1 MMNYM
6 KKLNC
11 IVVLLLTFYSNTLFS
26 QGTDGNYVSAPSA
39 ASVGSFIDAPVA
51 LSTGI
56 ADISVPFFSLS
67 SKNPEISLNIGIS
80 YHPNNSGKQQRA
92 SDVGAGWSLFGS
104 TCLIYRDVNP
114 GSGQPSEAYYYN
126 FLGKN
131 GKFLLKTDDVGQKYI
146 VPLGQTKLRISYNQS
161 NNSFQIIDELG
172 NIFFFDVKDKA
183 YYGHNNPTEYTS
195 SYYLSKVKDVLQND
209 LLLFTYRE
217 ERYTIPQSFKR
228 VNSFKLTKVAS
239 PDIGSLDFGYNFDTA
254 LFNKISDPFQLQSVE
269 LKNIAGK
276 TIQKYTLQSDTGG
289 YIYHDLNISSC
300 GPDSSD
306 SGIYDKRVLRSV
318 RKYGSATEYEQT
330 SFEYKATPFDEN
342 YWTYLKCQCF
352 YSEPENPKYWGIGLL
367 STIQYPTGG
376 KTRYEFE
383 PNTYFVKKTNVYDP
397 FGDDFS
403 TSYIN
408 SSFLDDRDAQI
419 LEDVGT
425 FSFDSH
431 NGNTGTFQLSTN
443 PDDTQ
448 GNSYLMYCV
457 NVDVLYTDGPIW
469 EPGIPT
475 NADVKITPGGYDNA
489 GHEFFMPGSNSYQ
502 ILGTGGAGTVNVKRI
517 RYKSL
522 PLPNYT
528 TGKGVRIKKIEFLA
542 NGAVVD
548 SETRH
553 YSYQKFNDNTLTSG
567 IYHRMDD
574 NGPVVYR
581 NVKETVGQNK
591 GSVKYYF
598 KTLEDSPDNL
608 DADGNFTS
616 TNLLHYNILRNGL
629 LDKKEVL
636 DAANSLVAKEENT
649 FEFTPT
655 GGFFK
660 LDEFSNGHLI
670 QNSVITKQTN
680 ISTSFVGSDAISA
693 TTESVR
699 RPLDLNITSKKN
711 ITAEGDVIEESY
723 SYPRDASIRLWAA
736 GIKDRLIGSETKKNG
751 VIVSKAQTLYDNT
764 AHYYPTSQ
772 LGYLPDDLSQSVKNV
787 IYDIYD
793 EKGNIVQYRTFPDAA
808 DAAGFP
814 VTMIWGYHKTM
825 PIAKIEGAKL
835 SDIPAYLIDAIVNA
849 SNADADALPATEAA
863 KENDLIIALNTFRND
878 PVLKSFIITAYTHD
892 PLVGTTTMIS
902 PGGMTEKYKYD
913 SFNRLAKVI
922 DTNGV
927 TVKEYKYNYKN

>member
-1 MMNYM
+1 M

-11 IVVLLLTFYSNTLFS
+11 IILFLLTFYSGCLFS
-26 QGTDGNYVSAPSA
+26 QGSTDGNYVSAPSA
-39 ASVGSFIDAPVA
+39 ASVANFIDAPVA

-56 ADISVPFFSLS
+56 PNIAVPFFSLS
-67 SKNPEISLNIGIS
+67 SRNPEVNLNVGIS

-92 SDVGAGWSLFGS
+92 SDVGSGWSLFGS
-104 TCLIYRDVNP
+104 ACLIYRDVNP
-114 GSGQPSEAYYYN
+114 STGQPSDAYYYN

-131 GKFLLKTDDVGQKYI
+131 GKFLLKTNDAGEKYI
-146 VPLGQTKLRISYNQS
+146 LPLEQTKLRMSYDPS
-161 NNSFQIIDELG
+161 NNSFKIIDELG

-183 YYGHNNPTEYTS
+183 YHGYTNPTEYTS
-195 SYYLSKVKDVLQND
+195 SYYLSTVKDVLQND
-209 LLLFTYRE
+209 LLIFNYRQE
-217 ERYTIPQSFKR
+217 NYTIPGGRLKK
-228 VNSFKLTKVAS
+228 VNSIKVIKISS
-239 PDIGSLDFGYNFDTA
+239 PDIGSLDFTYSFDTA
-254 LFNKISDPFQLQSVE
+254 LFNKISDPFQLQMVE
-269 LKNIAGK
+269 LKNTAGK
-276 TIQKYTLQSDTGG
+276 TIQKYTLQNEIGG
-289 YIYHDLNISSC
+289 YIYHDTNISSC
-300 GPDSSD
+300 GPDSYD
-306 SGIYDKRVLRSV
+306 NGLYDKRILRSV
-318 RKYGSATEYEQT
+318 RKYGNATDFEQT
-330 SFEYKATPFDEN
+330 SFEYRATPFNEN

-352 YSEPENPKYWGIGLL
+352 INESENPKYWGIGLL

-408 SSFLDDRDAQI
+408 PSFLADRDAQI

-431 NGNTGTFQLSTN
+431 NGNTGTFQITAN
-443 PDDTQ
+443 PDDAQ
-448 GNSYLMYCV
+448 GGSYLMYCV
-457 NVDVLYTDGPIW
+457 NVNVLYTDSPVLD
-469 EPGIPT
+469 PGTTPT
-475 NADVKITPGGYDNA
+475 ADVKLISGMYDNS
-489 GHEFFMPGSNSYQ
+489 GNEIFMPGYNTYQ

-528 TGKGVRIKKIEFLA
+528 TGNGVRIKKIEFLA
-542 NGAVVD
+542 NDAVVD
-548 SETRH
+548 SETRM
-553 YSYQKFNDNTLTSG
+553 YSYQKFNDNTITSG
-567 IYHRMDD
+567 IYHPLDD

-591 GSVKYYF
+591 GYVRYYF

-608 DADGNFTS
+608 DANGNFTS
-616 TNLLHYNILRNGL
+616 TNLFHYNILRNGL
-629 LDKKEVL
+629 LDKKEVV
-636 DAANSLVAKEENT
+636 DAANTVVAKEENT

-655 GGFFK
+655 GSFYK

-670 QNSVITKQTN
+670 KNSVISKQTN
-680 ISTSFVGSDAISA
+680 ISTSFIGSDAISA

-699 RPLDLNITSKKN
+699 RPLDLNIISKKN
-711 ITAEGDVIEESY
+711 ITAEGEMIEESY
-723 SYPRDASIRLWAA
+723 TYPRDGSARLWIA
-736 GIKDRLIGSETKKNG
+736 GVKDRLLTTETKKNG
-751 VIVSKAQTLYDNT
+751 VTVSKSQTLYDNT

-772 LGYLPDDLSQSVKNV
+772 VSYLPDDLNQSVKNI
-787 IYDIYD
+787 IYDMYD
-793 EKGNIVQYRTFPDAA
+793 EKGNIIQYRTFPDAS

-849 SNADADALPATEAA
+849 SNADADALPAAEAA
-863 KENDLIIALNTFRND
+863 KESDLISALNTFRND
-878 PVLKSFIITAYTHD
+878 TALKNFIITAYTYD
-892 PLVGTTTMIS
+892 PLVGMTTMI
-902 PGGMTEKYKYD
+902 PQGGITEKYRYD
-913 SFNRLAKVI
+913 SFNRLEKIINV
-922 DTNGV
+922 NGV

>member
-1 MMNYM
+1 M
-6 KKLNC
+6 KKLNY
-11 IVVLLLTFYSNTLFS
+11 IVVFLLTFYSNILFS

-51 LSTGI
+51 LSTGVP
-56 ADISVPFFSLS
+56 DINVPFFSLS
-67 SKNPEISLNIGIS
+67 SKNTEINLNIGIS

-92 SDVGAGWSLFGS
+92 SDVGSGWSLFGS

-131 GKFLLKTDDVGQKYI
+131 GKFLLKTNDSGEKYI

-161 NNSFQIIDELG
+161 ENSFQVIDELG
-172 NIFFFDVKDKA
+172 SIFFFDIKDKA
-183 YYGHNNPTEYTS
+183 YYGNNNNPTEYTA

-209 LLLFTYRE
+209 LLLFNYRE
-217 ERYTIPQSFKR
+217 ENYIIPGGSLKK
-228 VNSFKLTKVAS
+228 VNSFKLIKVTS
-239 PDIGSLDFGYNFDTA
+239 PDIGSLDFSYNFDTA

-269 LKNIAGK
+269 LKNTAGK

-318 RKYGSATEYEQT
+318 RKYGNGADFEQT
-330 SFEYKATPFDEN
+330 SFEYKTTPFDEN
-342 YWTYLKCQCF
+342 YWTYLKCQCLS
-352 YSEPENPKYWGIGLL
+352 SEPENPKYWGIGLL
-367 STIQYPTGG
+367 SSIQYPTGG
-376 KTRYEFE
+376 KTKYEFE

-403 TSYIN
+403 TSYIDPN
-408 SSFLDDRDAQI
+408 FLEDRDAQI

-425 FSFDSH
+425 FNFDTH
-431 NGNTGTFQLSTN
+431 QAYTGTFSIPFN
-443 PDDTQ
+443 PDDPE
-448 GNSYLMYCV
+448 GASYLMFCY
-457 NVDVLYTDGPIW
+457 DVSVYYTDTPVW
-469 EPGIPT
+469 DPGM
-475 NADVKITPGGYDNA
+475 TPNVGIELTSGLSGGNK
-489 GHEFFMPGSNSYQ
+489 FMPGTNTFKVT
-502 ILGTGGAGTVNVKRI
+502 GTGGAGTFNIKRI

-522 PLPNYT
+522 PLPNYN
-528 TGKGVRIKKIEFLA
+528 TGKGVRIKKIEFIA

-567 IYHRMDD
+567 IYHRLDD

-608 DADGNFTS
+608 DANGNFTS

-636 DAANSLVAKEENT
+636 DAANSIVAKEENT

-655 GGFFK
+655 GDFFK
-660 LDEFSNGHLI
+660 LDEFSNSYLI
-670 QNSVITKQTN
+670 KNSVLTKQTN

-699 RPLDLNITSKKN
+699 RPLDLNIISKKN

-723 SYPRDASIRLWAA
+723 SYTRDASIRLWVA
-736 GIKDRLIGSETKKNG
+736 GIKDRLMGSETKKNG

-793 EKGNIVQYRTFPDAA
+793 EKGNIVQFRTFPDAA
-808 DAAGFP
+808 DVAGFP

-835 SDIPAYLIDAIVNA
+835 SDIPSYLIDAIVNA

-878 PVLKSFIITAYTHD
+878 PALKSFIITAYTHD

-913 SFNRLAKVI
+913 SFNRLEKVI

>member
-1 MMNYM
+1 M

-11 IVVLLLTFYSNTLFS
+11 ILLLLLTLSSETFFS

-39 ASVGSFIDAPVA
+39 AAVANFIDAPVS

-56 ADISVPFFSLS
+56 PDISVPFFSLP

-80 YHPNNSGKQQRA
+80 YHPNNSGKHQRA
-92 SDVGAGWSLFGS
+92 SDVGSGWSLFGS

-114 GSGQPSEAYYYN
+114 GNGQPSDAYYYN

-131 GKFLLKTDDVGQKYI
+131 GKFLLKTDDLGQKY
-146 VPLGQTKLRISYNQS
+146 VLPLAQTKLKISYNQS
-161 NNSFQIIDELG
+161 NNSFQVIDELG

-183 YYGHNNPTEYTS
+183 YYRNSNPTEYTS

-209 LLLFTYRE
+209 LLLFSYRE
-217 ERYTIPQSFKR
+217 ERYTIPGGSLKK
-228 VNSFKLTKVAS
+228 VNSFKLIKVTS

-269 LKNIAGK
+269 LKNKAGK
-276 TIQKYTLQSDTGG
+276 VIQKYTLQSDIGG
-289 YIYHDLNISSC
+289 YIYHDPNISSC

-306 SGIYDKRVLRSV
+306 SGLYDKRTLRSV
-318 RKYGSATEYEQT
+318 RKYGNAADFEQT
-330 SFEYKATPFDEN
+330 TFEYKTTPFDEN
-342 YWTYLKCQCF
+342 YWTYLKCQCM
-352 YSEPENPKYWGIGLL
+352 SNEPENPKYWGIGLL
-367 STIQYPTGG
+367 SSIQYPTGG

-383 PNTYFVKKTNVYDP
+383 PNAYFAKKSNVYDP

-403 TSYIN
+403 TSYVPPYG
-408 SSFLDDRDAQI
+408 LDRDAQI

-431 NGNTGTFQLSTN
+431 NGNNGTFQISAN
-443 PDDTQ
+443 PDDAQ
-448 GNSYLMYCV
+448 GKSYLMFCV
-457 NVDVLYTDGPIW
+457 NVDVYYTDGPVW
-469 EPGIPT
+469 DPGTTPVV
-475 NADVKITPGGYDNA
+475 DVKLIPGGYDNS
-489 GHEFFMPGSNSYQ
+489 GHEIFMPGSNAYQ
-502 ILGTGGAGTVNVKRI
+502 IQGTGGAGTVNVKRI

-528 TGKGVRIKKIEFLA
+528 TGNGVRIKKIEFLA
-542 NGAVVD
+542 NGSVVD

-567 IYHRMDD
+567 IYHRLDD

-591 GSVKYYF
+591 GYVKYYF

-608 DADGNFTS
+608 DANGNFTS

-636 DAANSLVAKEENT
+636 DAANSMVAKEENT

-655 GGFFK
+655 GDFYK
-660 LDEFSNGHLI
+660 LEEFSNGHLI
-670 QNSVITKQTN
+670 KSSVITKQTN
-680 ISTSFVGSDAISA
+680 ISTSFAGSDAISA

-711 ITAEGDVIEESY
+711 ITAEGDVVEESY
-723 SYPRDASIRLWAA
+723 SYTRDASLRLWAA
-736 GIKDRLIGSETKKNG
+736 GIKDRLIATETKKNG
-751 VIVSKAQTLYDNT
+751 VIVSKNQTLYDNT

-772 LGYLPDDLSQSVKNV
+772 LGYLPDDLSQSVKNA

-793 EKGNIVQYRTFPDAA
+793 EKGNVVQFRTFPDAA

-814 VTMIWGYHKTM
+814 VTMIWGYYKTM

-863 KENDLIIALNTFRND
+863 KENDLINALNTFRND
-878 PVLKSFIITAYTHD
+878 AALKNFIITAYTHD

-902 PGGMTEKYKYD
+902 QGGMTEKYRYD
-913 SFNRLAKVI
+913 SFNRLEKVI